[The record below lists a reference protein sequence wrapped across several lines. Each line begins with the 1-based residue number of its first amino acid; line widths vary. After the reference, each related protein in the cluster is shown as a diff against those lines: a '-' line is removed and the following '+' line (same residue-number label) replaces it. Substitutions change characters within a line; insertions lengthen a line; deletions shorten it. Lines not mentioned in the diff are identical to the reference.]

1 MKIFLVLSSVPYEN
15 GEAIDVVSYE
25 ELRLMAAAGHDIT
38 VQVLIREGSSEEMG
52 ERSTYVQR
60 RITDYGNVEV
70 LPIIYLG
77 DLQPSLSRHGVLLQ
91 YAGTVLR
98 SLPPINRMINSYFF
112 PALAAEEQVHGRVT
126 KCDPDIVLSIWSWEA
141 LAVTY
146 KLSGVPK
153 FVYYGNP
160 NHKPSEAQMRYPAL
174 FDIPTQ
180 GGLNWV
186 RFRLYK
192 LFNRARE
199 IQHLKMMKCCEV
211 TANNSLVD
219 AQYYQ
224 KQGHLNSVYLQNM
237 WPEPPDDPTFGGCI
251 DPDGP
256 LRIAGSVGNLG
267 ATGNTFG
274 LNYLGEKL
282 LPELEQRLIG
292 KEIIVDVYGG
302 GQARKRVAKMIQH
315 DSIYLRGWVN
325 DLTAELHKSHVFLVL
340 TNVDGFIVGNTRI
353 LLAWALGACVVA
365 HANSAL
371 SMPEIKHMENA
382 LLGETPEQ
390 LAELIIKAAED
401 DQLRERFGRGG
412 FETFQ
417 RDYRSD
423 KVVPRMLE
431 AMEQCVDDYRY
442 GRQQRC

>member
-1 MKIFLVLSSVPYEN
+1 MKILLLLSGVPYDK
-15 GEAIDVVSYE
+15 GEAIEVVSYE
-25 ELRLMAAAGHDIT
+25 AVRLMGEAGHDVS
-38 VQVLIREGSSEEMG
+38 VQVLIREARNEGAEMRDAHARKMF
-52 ERSTYVQR
+52 ENDSRVTL
-60 RITDYGNVEV
+60 
-70 LPIIYLG
+70 LPIIYIADALVEKG
-77 DLQPSLSRHGVLLQ
+77 IEQGRFSTPLALLK
-91 YAGTVLR
+91 
-98 SLPPINRMINSYFF
+98 SLPPFRGRINPFF
-112 PALAAEEQVHGRVT
+112 FSSIHLTSNIQGVVDEVN
-126 KCDPDIVLSIWSWEA
+126 PDVLSSIWSWEA
-141 LAVTY
+141 LAASY
-146 KLSGVPK
+146 QIKGVAK

-160 NHKPSEAQMRYPAL
+160 NHKPPQAQLNFPAL
-174 FDIPTQ
+174 FDFDNQ
-180 GGLNWV
+180 GLKG
-186 RFRLYK
+186 RFRLWVLK
-192 LFNRARE
+192 TLNRARE
-199 IQHLKMMKCCEV
+199 IQHLKMMNMCEM

-219 AQYYQ
+219 AQYYTDN
-224 KQGHLNSVYLQNM
+224 GHPNSRYLQNM
-237 WPEPPDDPTFGGCI
+237 WPEE
-251 DPDGP
+251 PDGP
-256 LRIAGSVGNLG
+256 VFGGRGDSEGPVKLAGSVGNLG

-274 LNYLGEKL
+274 LYFLGEKL
-282 LPELEQRLIG
+282 VPELEKRLG
-292 KEIIVDVYGG
+292 KEALCVDVYGG
-302 GQARKRVAKMIQH
+302 GQPRSMSGEALKR
-315 DSIYLRGWVN
+315 DSIHLRGWVD
-325 DLTAELHKSHVFLVL
+325 DLNSELNRSHAFLVL

-401 DQLRERFGRGG
+401 DQLRERIGRGG